1 MNEVIREKMKLN
13 TIVLAALFSVS
24 SFGTFGAEVPHG
36 QWSSSSK
43 ILKITSYWSYTTF
56 KISGTDGCG
65 GVGDGWWKLETQSSN
80 ATKDRAL
87 EYKKSMLLA
96 AFSAGKNVLLRCENS
111 AISDFTIEE

>member
-1 MNEVIREKMKLN
+1 MKLN

-24 SFGTFGAEVPHG
+24 TFGAFAAEVPHG
-36 QWSSSSK
+36 QWSNSSK

-56 KISGTDGCG
+56 KLDGTDGCG
-65 GVGDGWWKLETQSSN
+65 GVGDGWWRLETQSSN
-80 ATKDRAL
+80 TTKDRAL

-96 AFSAGKNVLLRCENS
+96 AFAAGKKVQLRCESN